1 MDERSAIILNFGL
14 HFVESVNFSNYRQLI
29 DGLVNVLQGKHKAMR
44 SNVTQRKYRG
54 TVIWKT
60 TTAINKEKASNIHL
74 GHKRFITQQVGA
86 YCDIRGYSHDI
97 DRNDFHSGTSSCH
110 LHIVFLC
117 ICLHDTET
125 TVFFPYKSFQNEFI
139 PVFIPNRILVLV
151 RNFILVSCKL
161 KRNFVPN
168 TPNTRNGW
176 VSPEHFEV
184 GFSEGAKVA
193 FPIVT
198 KSYKLIGDRYKTKF
212 VCSLFVGVQYC
223 QITKPCLCGKWQI
236 WVTKVKQKLF
246 YHPKKYMG

>member
-1 MDERSAIILNFGL
+1 MWVYGDSVNVFFAHSLKTRKICREIFKECNYSYNWIYPVHNITAARRENDNLDYDNEKVSQTFRQVVERPDMDERSAIILNFGL

-29 DGLVNVLQGKHKAMR
+29 DGLVSVLQGKHNAMR

-110 LHIVFLC
+110 LHFVFLC

-168 TPNTRNGW
+168 TPNTRNG
-176 VSPEHFEV
+176 
-184 GFSEGAKVA
+184 
-193 FPIVT
+193 
-198 KSYKLIGDRYKTKF
+198 
-212 VCSLFVGVQYC
+212 
-223 QITKPCLCGKWQI
+223 
-236 WVTKVKQKLF
+236 
-246 YHPKKYMG
+246 